1 MIIINGIKIK
11 NFLSHEDTKINFPFG
26 VIVIVGPNG
35 SGKTAIMDA
44 IMHSLLGFRG
54 VSGRASADELIRF
67 GAKFME
73 LELDFEANGK
83 EYNLNWRR
91 ERGKEASARL
101 YCKQIGLI
109 TDSATKTVQE
119 VIKIMDVDKDTL
131 MNSIF
136 IRQGEI
142 TSLIE
147 ENPSE
152 RKKIVGRILGLD
164 RFQKVYEK
172 MLEIKRFIEDRKRE
186 YNSKINVIN
195 GTINNLINT
204 INVVNERISNNQNR
218 LSNMEIEI
226 KGLEE
231 ELKQILVEKE
241 IMDSMQVKYNEL
253 RNMKSEVEG
262 RLNNLNKSI
271 SNTESELKACLNAKK
286 ELESMENIFSRI
298 PLLERFIEVS
308 NEIEKL
314 KLSLKSLDEHF
325 KVLNELE
332 NLEEQLNDLV
342 NDVSKHLIKPTKQEL
357 NYQINIFREK
367 LNDLQSKIQRKSSER
382 DERIGKIE
390 SLKHNIETI
399 DQLDVCPVCKTRLS
413 PQHKEHVREEI
424 SMEINKLKNEIKII
438 EEEISLMNKDREEIE
453 RIKSILELE
462 CSEKVGKIEF
472 IMNLITSKRKDLLN
486 RIPEL
491 KDVEF
496 KIEDAKKLLNARHEE
511 FSNAKEKY
519 EFEINHIIKSLGYNP
534 KNPKRELEDL
544 RLKRE
549 ELLSKTEKYNIL
561 VDYLNNL
568 ISERNKLMDE
578 LYKISKSIDE
588 LGYSIEKH
596 NEINQKFQLTSNK
609 LSKLKGTFSEVK
621 NSLESDK
628 QLLSQLNI
636 EIERKYKDLKELE
649 ICLNKVD
656 NAIRVIEIIRK
667 AYSSDGIQKLFRQKV
682 APLISQLATNYIDQF
697 NLDITG
703 IFMDEDLDVKVSRG
717 GDFMPLELL
726 SGGEKVAVA
735 VALRLALARAL
746 AERFSIVIMDEPT
759 IHLDEERRR
768 VLVNVFKNFRESTIT
783 QQMIIITHDR
793 ELEDVA
799 DTVFQVEKV
808 NGVSKVKEV
817 SIKN

>member
-11 NFLSHEDTKINFPFG
+11 NFLSHEDTKINFPSG
-26 VIVIVGPNG
+26 VTVIVGPNG

-54 VSGRASADELIRF
+54 VRGRASADELIRF

-73 LELDFEANGK
+73 LELDFEADGK
-83 EYNLNWRR
+83 EYSLNWRR
-91 ERGKEASARL
+91 ERGREASARL

-147 ENPSE
+147 EDPSE
-152 RKKIVGRILGLD
+152 RKRIVGRILGLD

-172 MLEIKRFIEDRKRE
+172 MHGIKTFIEDRKRE

-195 GTINNLINT
+195 GAINNLINT
-204 INVVNERISNNQNR
+204 INVVNERISNNQIR

-231 ELKQILVEKE
+231 ELKRILVEKE
-241 IMDSMQVKYNEL
+241 IMDSMQIKYNEL
-253 RNMKSEVEG
+253 RNIKSEIEG
-262 RLNNLNKSI
+262 RLNNINKNI
-271 SNTESELKACLNAKK
+271 SNTESELKSCLNAKK
-286 ELESMENIFSRI
+286 ELESMDKIFSRI
-298 PLLERFIEVS
+298 PLLEKLIEVS

-332 NLEEQLNDLV
+332 NLEKQLNDLI
-342 NDVSKHLIKPTKQEL
+342 NDVSKHLVKPTKQEL
-357 NYQINIFREK
+357 NYQINSFREK
-367 LNDLQSKIQRKSSER
+367 LNDIQSKIQRKSSER
-382 DERIGKIE
+382 DERIGRIE
-390 SLKHNIETI
+390 NLKHNIETI
-399 DQLDVCPVCKTRLS
+399 DQLDICPVCKTRLS

-424 SMEINKLKNEIKII
+424 SMEINKLENEIKVI
-438 EEEISLMNKDREEIE
+438 EEEISIMSKEKNEIE
-453 RIKSILELE
+453 RMKSILEVE
-462 CSEKVGKIEF
+462 CSEKLGKIEF
-472 IMNLITSKRKDLLN
+472 IMNLTINKRRDLLN

-491 KDVEF
+491 KNLEF
-496 KIEDAKKLLNARHEE
+496 KIEDAKKLLNDRY
-511 FSNAKEKY
+511 KELNDVKGKY
-519 EFEINHIIKSLGYNP
+519 EFEMDNIIKSLGYNP
-534 KNPKRELEDL
+534 INPKKELEDL
-544 RLKRE
+544 RLKKE
-549 ELLSKTEKYNIL
+549 ELHSKAEKYNIL
-561 VDYLNNL
+561 MEHLNNL

-588 LGYSIEKH
+588 LGYSVEKH
-596 NEINQKFQLTSNK
+596 EEINRKYQLTSNE
-609 LSKLKGTFSEVK
+609 LSKLKGTLSEVK
-621 NSLESDK
+621 RSLENDK

-636 EIERKYKDLKELE
+636 EIELKNKDLKEIE
-649 ICLNKVD
+649 TCLNKVD

-667 AYSSDGIQKLFRQKV
+667 AYSSDGIQKLFRQRV

-703 IFMDEDLDVKVSRG
+703 ISMDEDLDVKVSRG

-817 SIKN
+817 SLKN